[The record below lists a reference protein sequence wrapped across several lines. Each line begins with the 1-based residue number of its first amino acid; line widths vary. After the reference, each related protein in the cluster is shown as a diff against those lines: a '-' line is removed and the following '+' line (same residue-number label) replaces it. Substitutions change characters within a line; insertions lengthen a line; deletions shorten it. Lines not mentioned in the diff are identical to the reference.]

1 MDISVLK
8 DNIALLIPMLI
19 VQVGLIIA
27 ALISIFKHNAKNKI
41 IWIIV
46 AIAIP
51 TIGALICLIM
61 NASSKENHNDDND
74 E

>member
-27 ALISIFKHNAKNKI
+27 ALISIFKHNTK
-41 IWIIV
+41 
-46 AIAIP
+46 
-51 TIGALICLIM
+51 
-61 NASSKENHNDDND
+61 
-74 E
+74 